1 MERPICA
8 IVLVGNKT
16 FLFLSPVKWMSNC
29 FSCTCFGYS
38 KSLYSLRL
46 LGNWLDF
53 TLQLSVIEIA
63 QICMLNEKW
72 NVKNNGVL
80 AGVSFPLP
88 LRCALLALD
97 DCVFILLPNVRLS
110 RPIVRFR
117 MHLLFFLSRYNI
129 NWINL
134 DHWLTTEP
142 FTIYFRSCLFFPYG
156 FRFLCLI
163 ILHEKCQLPLLLF
176 SKVDNVKLS

>member
-16 FLFLSPVKWMSNC
+16 FLFLPPGKWMSNC
-29 FSCTCFGYS
+29 FSCTCCGYT
-38 KSLYSLRL
+38 KNLYSLRF
-46 LGNWLDF
+46 LGNWLDV
-53 TLQLSVIEIA
+53 TRKLGVTEIA

-72 NVKNNGVL
+72 NVKNNSVL

-88 LRCALLALD
+88 LRAALLALD
-97 DCVFILLPNVRLS
+97 ACVFILLPNVRLS

-117 MHLLFFLSRYNI
+117 MHLLFLLSRYGI
-129 NWINL
+129 YWSNL

-142 FTIYFRSCLFFPYG
+142 FTSHFRSCLFF
-156 FRFLCLI
+156 
-163 ILHEKCQLPLLLF
+163 F
-176 SKVDNVKLS
+176 SLWF